1 MLLTLPTDPAS
12 ANLALDVQL
21 EKALGTEGAKFLSK
35 ENSSSAKAS
44 ALEP

>member
-1 MLLTLPTDPAS
+1 MPLPTGPAS
-12 ANLALDVQL
+12 ANLAFQDVQL
-21 EKALGTEGAKFLSK
+21 EKALGTEGAEFLSK